1 MIDPRISM
9 AGMPCN
15 ACCTSPNKLR
25 HFNFACLHVCMFTCL
40 VVGLLG
46 CLEFGSRKL
55 SRTMMQEWWVRR
67 SEVFLGLEL
76 LVLFLEIR
84 FV

>member
-1 MIDPRISM
+1 M
-9 AGMPCN
+9 
-15 ACCTSPNKLR
+15 
-25 HFNFACLHVCMFTCL
+25 FACLYVSMFACW
-40 VVGLLG
+40 VVGLFG

-55 SRTMMQEWWVRR
+55 SRTMMQGWLVRR

-76 LVLFLEIR
+76 LVVFLEIR